1 MEWMDA
7 FERRRHFTGE
17 TTVEA
22 LEAYLRV
29 KACIGGTLSLL
40 TGPEVGTGAR
50 LTAPRPLIST
60 LDLSKIET
68 IGFTP
73 ADSMRRLEE
82 YVSALLSETD
92 GND

>member
-1 MEWMDA
+1 MPPSS
-7 FERRRHFTGE
+7 
-17 TTVEA
+17 
-22 LEAYLRV
+22 
-29 KACIGGTLSLL
+29 I
-40 TGPEVGTGAR
+40 
-50 LTAPRPLIST
+50 APRPLIST